1 MVILGSGP
9 AAAQTIRNL
18 RRHPEIGLKPIAVFS
33 DGPPGKDPATG
44 EAITH
49 LHEAPIVGTL
59 NQLRQ
64 VTAAHHMPY
73 AITSVSDLGVERC
86 RQIVRRFSR
95 QFSHMVIV
103 PPALPFSSLWLRTID
118 LAGTMGVE
126 SQYMLHDFR
135 RQTLKRLLD
144 LALVALFAP
153 AWLTLMGVIAL
164 AIVLETGRPV
174 LYRQT
179 RIGRG
184 GGEFRI
190 FKFRSMVADADEV
203 LRHYLDQ
210 HPELRA
216 EWQATRKLK
225 DDPRIT
231 RVGRFLRR
239 TSLDEL
245 PQLFNVIRGD
255 MSLVGPRPIV
265 ESEKNLYGKDYSY
278 YMRTKPGMT
287 GLWQVS
293 GRNDLSYDERV
304 MLDTYYARNWSVWL
318 DIYLLSRTLFAVVF
332 CRGSY

>member
-1 MVILGSGP
+1 MGG
-9 AAAQTIRNL
+9 AAMR
-18 RRHPEIGLKPIAVFS
+18 
-33 DGPPGKDPATG
+33 
-44 EAITH
+44 EA
-49 LHEAPIVGTL
+49 AD
-59 NQLRQ
+59 R
-64 VTAAHHMPY
+64 AW
-73 AITSVSDLGVERC
+73 D
-86 RQIVRRFSR
+86 
-95 QFSHMVIV
+95 
-103 PPALPFSSLWLRTID
+103 
-118 LAGTMGVE
+118 
-126 SQYMLHDFR
+126 
-135 RQTLKRLLD
+135 LLD

-153 AWLTLMGVIAL
+153 AWLTLIGVIAL